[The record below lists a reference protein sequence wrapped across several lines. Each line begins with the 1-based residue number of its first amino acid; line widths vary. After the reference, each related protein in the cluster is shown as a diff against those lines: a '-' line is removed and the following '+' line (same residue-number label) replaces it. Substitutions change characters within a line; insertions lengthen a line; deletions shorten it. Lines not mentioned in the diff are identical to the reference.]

1 MTSCEGYDH
10 GNSSDSRDGTH
21 YWAHHARRRGGRLQ
35 GIPCTTGEK
44 VIDHFSLQVRVGT
57 KEAIPLTPL
66 LWKLALV
73 VDLALRMGISSR
85 LRVIRL
91 KKGGT

>member
-1 MTSCEGYDH
+1 
-10 GNSSDSRDGTH
+10 
-21 YWAHHARRRGGRLQ
+21 
-35 GIPCTTGEK
+35 

-57 KEAIPLTPL
+57 KKAIPLTPL

-73 VDLALRMGISSR
+73 VDMALQMGISSR